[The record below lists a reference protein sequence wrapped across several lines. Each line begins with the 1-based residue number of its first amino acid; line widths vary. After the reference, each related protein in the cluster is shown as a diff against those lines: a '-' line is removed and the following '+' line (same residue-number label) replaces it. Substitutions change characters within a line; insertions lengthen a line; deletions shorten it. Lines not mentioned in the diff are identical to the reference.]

1 MRQKKVTV
9 LGCGLIGKTIAIDLC
24 SDYFVTSIDANTERL
39 KEVSLSH
46 NVNVLQKDLSDK
58 NNLCEVI
65 KNADLVISAVPGFMG
80 FETLKSI
87 IQSGKNVVD
96 ISFFAEDAFRLDELA
111 KSNNITAIVDC
122 GVAPGLSNIILGY
135 HNKRLKISSFEC
147 FVGGL
152 PLNPKLPFNY
162 KAPFSPTD
170 VIEEYLRP
178 ARVVENGRVIT
189 KEALS
194 DSEIIEFDK
203 VGKLEAFFTDG
214 LRTLLKTMNIPN
226 MKEKTLRYPGHID
239 IIKLLKQ
246 IGFFDSNE
254 IEIDGKKIK
263 PIDITTQLIFPHWR
277 LEKDEREFTILRVII
292 RGGGKEIVYDI
303 YDEYNVETQTTS
315 MARTTGY
322 TCTAAARLVLE
333 NQFNRKGICT
343 PEFIGEEEKC
353 FDYILSYLNE
363 RKVKLTKQINPI

>member
-1 MRQKKVTV
+1 MKQKNVTV

-24 SDYFVTSIDANTERL
+24 GDYSVTSIDSNTERV
-39 KEVSLSH
+39 KEISLSH
-46 NVNVLQKDLSDK
+46 SVNVLQKDLSDK
-58 NNLCEVI
+58 NSLSEVI
-65 KNADLVISAVPGFMG
+65 ENADLVISAVPGFMG
-80 FETLKSI
+80 FKTLKSI
-87 IQSGKNVVD
+87 IEAGKNVVD
-96 ISFFAEDAFRLDELA
+96 ISFFAEDALELDELA
-111 KSNNITAIVDC
+111 KANNVTAIVDC

-135 HNKRLKISSFEC
+135 HHKRINISSFEC
-147 FVGGL
+147 YVGGL

-189 KEALS
+189 KEALF

-203 VGKLEAFFTDG
+203 VGKLEAFVTDG
-214 LRTLLKTMNIPN
+214 LRTLLKTMNIAN

-263 PIDITTQLIFPHWR
+263 PIDITTRLLFPHWK
-277 LEKDEREFTILRVII
+277 LEKDEREFTMLRVII
-292 RGGGKEIVYDI
+292 SGGGKEIVYDI

-333 NQFNRKGICT
+333 NHFNRKGICP
-343 PEFIGEEEKC
+343 PEYIGEEEKC
-353 FDYILSYLNE
+353 FDYIVSYLNE
-363 RKVKLTKQINPI
+363 RKVKLIKQITPI